1 MYSPCQPRARWTDI
15 LSRMQCVY
23 ETEAFPTTIHAFGTT
38 LDFGF
43 SVLLAIERRCARL
56 ALSGGGWPKLGT
68 CRHEPAL
75 FSSAKSLPSLFVFRV
90 ARDILHTDAPKRLA
104 H

>member
-1 MYSPCQPRARWTDI
+1 MYSPCQPSARWTDI

-23 ETEAFPTTIHAFGTT
+23 ETEAFNTNIHAFGTT

-75 FSSAKSLPSLFVFRV
+75 FSSAKFVFRV
-90 ARDILHTDAPKRLA
+90 ARDILHTDAPKRFA